1 VKHRRPFRKER
12 SQKGTANVVN
22 GGPLFTSPNMLKNLL
37 LCSTEKKERLQGHEG
52 DYITAEHLPHP

>member
-37 LCSTEKKERLQGHEG
+37 LCSTEKKERLQGYRFG
-52 DYITAEHLPHP
+52 AT